1 MTGVAV
7 YLAIGFVLFVPLGFL
22 IGFLQHKN
30 QEAKENENNK
40 HPVPGSEERAE
51 Q

>member
-7 YLAIGFVLFVPLGFL
+7 YLVIGFVLFVPLGFL

-30 QEAKENENNK
+30 EEARENENK
-40 HPVPGSEERAE
+40 QPPVSGME
-51 Q
+51 